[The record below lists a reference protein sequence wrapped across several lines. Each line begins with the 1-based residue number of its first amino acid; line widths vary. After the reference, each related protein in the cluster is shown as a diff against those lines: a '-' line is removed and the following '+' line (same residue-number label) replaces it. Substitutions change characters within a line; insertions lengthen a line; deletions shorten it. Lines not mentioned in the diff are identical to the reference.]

1 MSFPEIC
8 TQPLI
13 PSGVTVARVGS
24 FYLFST
30 QGDKIVVWGNRHGK
44 MAQLFRQLYSRMGM
58 QPSSM
63 EMASTLVVQ
72 AREPE
77 F

>member
-24 FYLFST
+24 FYLSST
-30 QGDKIVVWGNRHGK
+30 QGDKIVVWGNKNGK
-44 MAQLFRQLYSRMGM
+44 IAQLLRQTYSKM
-58 QPSSM
+58 
-63 EMASTLVVQ
+63 VCNQ
-72 AREPE
+72 ALWR
-77 F
+77 